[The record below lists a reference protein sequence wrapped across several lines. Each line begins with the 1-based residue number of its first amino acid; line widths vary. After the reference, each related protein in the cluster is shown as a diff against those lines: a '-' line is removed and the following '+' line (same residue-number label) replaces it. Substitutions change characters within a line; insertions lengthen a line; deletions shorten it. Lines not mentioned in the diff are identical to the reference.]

1 MVESCFSLQLSLAK
15 QAVFL
20 KVTVFLRGYTTNN
33 WSIWSY
39 KDPCH
44 WLRVAISER
53 LFQPWTH
60 CGIGWGPLHR
70 CILLLQRDIPS
81 LSLCNPASCTSL
93 QVLFLSILQNK
104 PPVFK
109 HVCLEPN
116 YKRRKRKYGRH
127 TSVFLMPWLEAALI
141 TFIHIAIART
151 SVLTTCV
158 CNITEKYTTS
168 WSIHEREGK

>member
-1 MVESCFSLQLSLAK
+1 MKLQRPMSLTQGLLSLKGCTSLELTVPLAE
-15 QAVFL
+15 ASTADAFFCCRGNCSATLFL
-20 KVTVFLRGYTTNN
+20 F
-33 WSIWSY
+33 I
-39 KDPCH
+39 
-44 WLRVAISER
+44 
-53 LFQPWTH
+53 
-60 CGIGWGPLHR
+60 
-70 CILLLQRDIPS
+70 
-81 LSLCNPASCTSL
+81 PASCTSL

-127 TSVFLMPWLEAALI
+127 TSVFFFKCPGLEAALI

-168 WSIHEREGK
+168 LEYSQKRREIVITATVSM